1 MTGKLNIFQ
10 RAMLRWNGLHPY
22 NAVHVL
28 RIAAPLDPP
37 RLHKAVDHTLETLG
51 LIGLT
56 LDPRHSQCIYAGG
69 PSHSTITIL
78 ESGKD
83 PRSTLAAEVGRQLN
97 TPFAH
102 GQPFN
107 PYRFFVLPESD
118 GFSLGLAYFHAVAD
132 AESIVHLLRDI
143 FRTYQA
149 TTPASSP
156 APVAVPAD
164 CSDSPFRHPGVLFK
178 KLRTLPSMVKI
189 LRTSCRPFYRDTQDM
204 ANGIELFSL
213 TPEHLPR
220 LLHCGRSWGVTLN
233 DLFLALL
240 LKSIASHVPD
250 RLRDARR
257 KRLSIGC
264 IVNTRRDLE
273 IKDRTFGVFLGSFVV
288 SHRMPDDIG
297 LRDLAGDV
305 RRQTLEIKQN
315 KIYLASSLE
324 LVLDRVL
331 LSLSSTGQLRKRYQK
346 NYPLW
351 GGVTNMNLNSLWA
364 PQDEKEP
371 IDYFRA
377 VSTGPVT
384 PLVLSTSTFQD
395 VVNISI
401 TYRSTVFTPT
411 EIGRIKQSFLDEI
424 QKMETAA

>member
-28 RIAAPLDPP
+28 RIAAPLDPT

-51 LIGLT
+51 LTGLT

-69 PSHSTITIL
+69 PSHTAITLL
-78 ESGKD
+78 ECGKD
-83 PRSTLAAEVGRQLN
+83 PRSTLVAEAGRQLN
-97 TPFAH
+97 TPFTH
-102 GQPFN
+102 NQPFN
-107 PYRFFVLPESD
+107 PFRFFVLPESG

-143 FRTYQA
+143 VRTYQA
-149 TTPASSP
+149 TTPASP
-156 APVAVPAD
+156 APVTVPAVCPD
-164 CSDSPFRHPGVLFK
+164 NPFRHPGVLFK
-178 KLRTLPSMVKI
+178 KLLSLPSLVKI

-213 TPEHLPR
+213 PPEHLPR
-220 LLHCGRSWGVTLN
+220 LQHCSRSWDVTLN

-250 RLRDARR
+250 KLRDARR

-264 IVNTRRDLE
+264 IVNTRRDLGV
-273 IKDRTFGVFLGSFVV
+273 KDRTFGVFLGSFVV
-288 SHRMPDDIG
+288 SHRMPDDIR
-297 LRDLAGDV
+297 LRDLAGNI
-305 RRQTLEIKQN
+305 RRQTLKIKQD
-315 KIYLASSLE
+315 KSYLASSLE
-324 LVLDRVL
+324 LVLDRVM
-331 LSLSSTGQLRKRYQK
+331 LSLSSTGQLKKRYQK

-364 PQDEKEP
+364 AQNEKEP
-371 IDYFRA
+371 VDYFRA

-384 PLVLSTSTFQD
+384 PLVLSTSTFRD
-395 VVNISI
+395 VVNIAI
-401 TYRSTVFTPT
+401 TYRSTVFTPM
-411 EIGRIKQSFLDEI
+411 EIGRIRQSFLDEI
-424 QKMETAA
+424 QSMEAA